1 MAYLGNQPADTLGVS
16 SINIADGSIQS
27 VDIADGAVTAAKLG
41 NITTANITE
50 NTNLYYT
57 DARAR
62 AAISITGSGSYN
74 SSTGV
79 ITVNGGVTSVNTL
92 TGAVTLTTA
101 NITENTNLYYT
112 DARARAAISAGTGI
126 TYSTGVIT
134 NAGVTSAVAGTG
146 IGVSSATGAVT
157 ISIGQAVATNSNV
170 QFNSLGIGTAGSGTA
185 GEIRATNNVTAY
197 YSDDRLKTRL
207 GVIQNALDKLDA
219 IEGFYYEANEL
230 AQSLGYKIRKEVG
243 LSAQSVQKIMP
254 EVVTAA
260 PIDDKYLTIWYERL
274 IPLLVEAI
282 KELRCEIK
290 ALRG

>member
-1 MAYLGNQPADTLGVS
+1 
-16 SINIADGSIQS
+16 
-27 VDIADGAVTAAKLG
+27 
-41 NITTANITE
+41 
-50 NTNLYYT
+50 YYT
-57 DARAR
+57 DIRAR
-62 AAISITGSGSYN
+62 AAISVTGSGSYN

-79 ITVNGGVTSVNTL
+79 ITVTGAVTSVNTL
-92 TGAVTLTTA
+92 TGAVTLTTS
-101 NITENTNLYYT
+101 NIGEGTNLYYT
-112 DARARAAISAGTGI
+112 DTRARAAISAGTGVTI
-126 TYSTGVIT
+126 STGQ
-134 NAGVTSAVAGTG
+134 
-146 IGVSSATGAVT
+146 
-157 ISIGQAVATNSNV
+157 ISIGQAVATGSNV

-207 GVIQNALDKLDA
+207 GVIQNALDKLDT

-230 AQSLGYKIRKEVG
+230 AQSLGYQVRKEVG

-282 KELRCEIK
+282 KELRSEVK
-290 ALRG
+290 TLRG

>member
-27 VDIADGAVTAAKLG
+27 IDIADGAVTVAKLG
-41 NITTANITE
+41 NITTANIAE

-62 AAISITGSGSYN
+62 AAISVSGSGSYN

-79 ITVNGGVTSVNTL
+79 ITVTGGVTSVNTL
-92 TGAVTLTTA
+92 TGAVTLTTSSIGEGA
-101 NITENTNLYYT
+101 NLYYT
-112 DARARAAISAGTGI
+112 DTRARAAISAGTGVTI
-126 TYSTGVIT
+126 STGQ
-134 NAGVTSAVAGTG
+134 
-146 IGVSSATGAVT
+146 
-157 ISIGQAVATNSNV
+157 ISIGQAVATGSNV

-230 AQSLGYKIRKEVG
+230 AQSLGYQIRKEVG

-282 KELRCEIK
+282 KELRSEVK

>member
-1 MAYLGNQPADTLGVS
+1 MAYLGNQPVDTLGIS

-27 VDIADGAVTAAKLG
+27 VDIADGAVTVAKLG
-41 NITTANITE
+41 NITTANIAE

-62 AAISITGSGSYN
+62 AAISVGGSGSYN

-79 ITVNGGVTSVNTL
+79 ITVTGGVTSVNTL
-92 TGAVTLTTA
+92 TGAVTLTTS
-101 NITENTNLYYT
+101 NIGEGTNLYYT
-112 DARARAAISAGTGI
+112 DTRARAAISAGTGVTI
-126 TYSTGVIT
+126 STGQ
-134 NAGVTSAVAGTG
+134 
-146 IGVSSATGAVT
+146 
-157 ISIGQAVATNSNV
+157 ISIGQAVTTGSNV
-170 QFNSLGIGTAGSGTA
+170 QFSSLGIGTAPSGTA

-207 GVIQNALDKLDA
+207 GIIQNALDKLDA

-230 AQSLGYKIRKEVG
+230 AQSLGYQTRKEVG

-282 KELRCEIK
+282 KELRSEVK